1 MDIQKIATFGTA
13 ATVVGT
19 GAFVGGNT
27 LIDQQTGGPE
37 KRKEAEVTELRMIVR
52 EELKKVLWE
61 AWPENTGPV
70 KGLKKPEPT
79 KDYRKETP
87 PRPPRQ

>member
-1 MDIQKIATFGTA
+1 MDIQKIATYGTA
-13 ATVVGT
+13 ATVIST

-27 LIDQQTGGPE
+27 IIDQQSGGPA
-37 KRKEAEVTELRMIVR
+37 KRALEQETELRMIVR

-61 AWPENTGPV
+61 AWPDKTGPV
-70 KGLKKPEPT
+70 KTYPKPDPT

-87 PRPPRQ
+87 KR

>member
-1 MDIQKIATFGTA
+1 MDIQKIATYGTA
-13 ATVVGT
+13 AAVVGT
-19 GAFVGGNT
+19 GSVVGGGA

-37 KRKEAEVTELRMIVR
+37 KRALAQETELRMIVR

-70 KGLKKPEPT
+70 KGMKKPEPQT
-79 KDYRKETP
+79 DYREATP
-87 PRPPRQ
+87 PRQ

>member
-37 KRKEAEVTELRMIVR
+37 KRKQAEVTELRMIVR
-52 EELKKVLWE
+52 QELKKVLWE

-70 KGLKKPEPT
+70 KGLKKPEAN
-79 KDYRKETP
+79 KDYRQES
-87 PRPPRQ
+87 PPRQ

>member
-27 LIDQQTGGPE
+27 IIDQQTGGPQ
-37 KRKEAEVTELRMIVR
+37 KRALAQETELRTIVR

-61 AWPENTGPV
+61 AWPEKTGGV
-70 KGLKKPEPT
+70 KGLKKNPE

-87 PRPPRQ
+87 PRQ